1 LLVAAAASSGFSFS
15 SGADASA
22 VSAFGAS
29 AWAAD
34 DPSAAVVGFKDATGE
49 AVGGFCTEAEAG
61 ASPAEAA
68 TAAVAATLAFRFLNL
83 EILAEPGLEALA
95 WDGLATPPAEAA
107 LAFALGVLLGDF
119 TMPVR
124 RGGSRRCAGR
134 AAAHPRVVKV
144 GGIQLMAG

>member
-1 LLVAAAASSGFSFS
+1 MAAAASSGFSFS

-34 DPSAAVVGFKDATGE
+34 DPSAAVVGFEDATGE

-61 ASPAEAA
+61 ASPAEAAA

-107 LAFALGVLLGDF
+107 LALALGVLLGDF
-119 TMPVR
+119 TMAVR
-124 RGGSRRCAGR
+124 RGGSRRCAGVQR
-134 AAAHPRVVKV
+134 HTHES
-144 GGIQLMAG
+144 